1 MTVENGTEKGS
12 NLNKLLQ
19 MQEQHS
25 TTPPTPDGGEAP
37 KVEIVKPLD
46 ATQKLQQA
54 HEQHVKDSK
63 PVKPPKPAKK
73 ESKEKKEP
81 QTEPDED
88 FIDLSVLGLEDGDP
102 ETVEEPAE
110 EESEEDDEPSERED
124 DDEEPEVDLN
134 KEDNIK
140 NLRGIAGKFRHE
152 VLTLRSENTD
162 LKAKL
167 SGNDPVALQ
176 QEITRLNGRVKQ
188 LEPFEMVFALH
199 QNPEFRAN
207 LIDRPNALVS
217 EMKAIAQD
225 YSVSEDVI
233 QDLLNATN
241 RRERDEILDD
251 AFAKESPKSDLKDLK
266 QRYDALITQRREIE
280 KQPERELERLNS
292 QKQLSESNKNQ
303 KRDTHFREVLN
314 LGWTAAIEANN
325 GLSAEDRL
333 QELREIPGK
342 KDHNEKVVRPLL
354 GEAQKKLQMG
364 MTHIEQMI
372 RNQWVPDKAFVE
384 WFARIVQRAEAA
396 QTLHHSRAKLFKKY
410 NEVIEGKKQQ
420 NQHSRPGI
428 NPPARNTTPREQ
440 PTGPRTSTDLITEN
454 FRQVKAESLRGNQ
467 D

>member
-1 MTVENGTEKGS
+1 MSGENGITEKTP

-25 TTPPTPDGGEAP
+25 TTPIAPEAGEPP
-37 KVEIVKPLD
+37 KVEAVKPLD
-46 ATQKLQQA
+46 KTQQLQQA
-54 HEQHVKDSK
+54 HEQHIKETKPTRSPK
-63 PVKPPKPAKK
+63 PVK
-73 ESKEKKEP
+73 KEP
-81 QTEPDED
+81 KQKEEVRTESEDED
-88 FIDLSVLGLEDGDP
+88 FIDLELLEDP
-102 ETVEEPAE
+102 KTETTEAPPAE
-110 EESEEDDEPSERED
+110 ETEDDDEPSERED
-124 DDEEPEVDLN
+124 DEEPEVNLD

-152 VLTLRSENTD
+152 ALTLRSENAD
-162 LKAKL
+162 LKQKL
-167 SGNDPVALQ
+167 EGNDPVALQ
-176 QEITRLNGRVKQ
+176 QEISRLQGRVKQ

-207 LIDRPNALVS
+207 LIDKPNALVS

-225 YSVSEDVI
+225 YSVDEGVI

-251 AFAKESPKSDLKDLK
+251 AFAKESPKADLKDLK
-266 QRYDALITQRREIE
+266 QRYDALISQRREIE
-280 KQPERELERLNS
+280 KQPEKELERLNS

-325 GLSAEDRL
+325 SLPTEQRL

-364 MTHIEQMI
+364 LQHIEQMI

-396 QTLHHSRAKLFKKY
+396 QTLHHSRAKLYKKY
-410 NEVIEGKKQQ
+410 QEVIGDRTSQ
-420 NQHSRPGI
+420 NRHSRPGV
-428 NPPARNTTPREQ
+428 NPPPRNATPREQ
-440 PTGPRTSTDLITEN
+440 PAGPRSSTDLITEN
-454 FRQVKAESLRGNQ
+454 FRQVKSEFLRGQQ